1 MTIYQVLC
9 LIGVPTLIL
18 AVFKYLWSQIK
29 HNTEDSK
36 ALKAGIQA
44 LLRAQMISDFNKYS
58 EKGYAPIYARDNFE
72 NCWKQY
78 HSLGVNGVMDDLHR
92 KFLELSTEP
101 RYMEEFVAACFLPH
115 TSKELFPSSVQ
126 E

>member
-9 LIGVPTLIL
+9 LIGVPALIL

-44 LLRAQMISDFNKYS
+44 LLRAQMINDFNKYS
-58 EKGYAPIYARDNFE
+58 EKGYAPIYARESFE
-72 NCWKQY
+72 NCWRQY
-78 HSLGVNGVMDDLHR
+78 HSLGVNGVMDDLHE
-92 KFLELSTEP
+92 KFLELPTAPVNED
-101 RYMEEFVAACFLPH
+101 
-115 TSKELFPSSVQ
+115 
-126 E
+126 

>member
-58 EKGYAPIYARDNFE
+58 EKGYARSMHGIILKIA
-72 NCWKQY
+72 
-78 HSLGVNGVMDDLHR
+78 G
-92 KFLELSTEP
+92 
-101 RYMEEFVAACFLPH
+101 
-115 TSKELFPSSVQ
+115 SSIILWG
-126 E
+126 

>member
-58 EKGYAPIYARDNFE
+58 EKGYAPIMRGIILKIA
-72 NCWKQY
+72 
-78 HSLGVNGVMDDLHR
+78 G
-92 KFLELSTEP
+92 
-101 RYMEEFVAACFLPH
+101 
-115 TSKELFPSSVQ
+115 SSIILWG
-126 E
+126 

>member
-9 LIGVPTLIL
+9 LIGVPALIL

-44 LLRAQMISDFNKYS
+44 LLRAQMINDFNKYS
-58 EKGYAPIYARDNFE
+58 EIGYAPINARDNFE
-72 NCWKQY
+72 ICWKQY

-92 KFLELSTEP
+92 KFLELSTDP
-101 RYMEEFVAACFLPH
+101 PEE
-115 TSKELFPSSVQ
+115 
-126 E
+126 